1 MGENQLG
8 VKGEQVWVL
17 KVKISVQMGTRGS
30 EVKAPT
36 ETGR

>member
-17 KVKISVQMGTRGS
+17 KVKISVRKGTRGS